1 MIIGEHLGVNEQGHL
16 TIGGMDT
23 VELVKNYGTPLY
35 VMDETVIRNNCRLFK
50 DAIGKY
56 YGGNGLPLYASK
68 TFCCKEI
75 CRVMKQEKMGLDVS
89 SGGELMTAIEAGF
102 PAGDIFF
109 HGNNKTR
116 DELLLAME
124 YGVGRI
130 VVDNLSELE
139 RLEDICIAQ
148 NKTANIMLRIK
159 PGVEAHT
166 HEFIQTGQIDSK
178 FGFALENG
186 EADFAAKTVAKTGN
200 INLCGVHCHIGSQ
213 IFDAE
218 PFKLAAK
225 IMFGFIERINKS
237 YGFTISELNLGGG
250 FGIKYT
256 QQDNPPAYGDYIR
269 QVSEILHTLCDEIA
283 LPMPKIYIEPGRSI
297 AGPAG
302 ITLYTVGAVKEI
314 KDVRNYILVDGGM
327 NDNIR
332 YALYKA
338 PYTVLVANK
347 ANEPCTYPA
356 TIAGRCCESGDL
368 IQENATLQNCKP
380 GDIVVVL
387 ATGAYNYSMSMNYN
401 RFPRP
406 PVVFVN
412 NGSARIVVKRESYKD
427 LMKND
432 V

>member
-1 MIIGEHLGVNEQGHL
+1 MIIGEHLGVNGQGHL
-16 TIGGMDT
+16 TVGGMDT
-23 VELVKNYGTPLY
+23 TELVNTYGTPLY
-35 VMDETVIRNNCRLFK
+35 VMDEDVIRSNCRSFK
-50 DAIGKY
+50 EAIDRY

-75 CRVMKQEKMGLDVS
+75 CRIMKQEKMGLDVS

-102 PAGDIFF
+102 PAEDIYF
-109 HGNNKTR
+109 HGNNKTK

-130 VVDNLSELE
+130 IVDNLSELS
-139 RLEDICIAQ
+139 RLEEICRAQ
-148 NKTANIMLRIK
+148 DKTANIMLRIK

-186 EADFAAKTVAKTGN
+186 EAELAAETVAKTEN

-225 IMFGFIERINKS
+225 IMFGFIEKINRS
-237 YGFTISELNLGGG
+237 YGFAISELNLGGG
-250 FGIKYT
+250 FGIRYT
-256 QQDNPPAYGDYIR
+256 GEDNPPAYGDYIQ
-269 QVSEILHTLCDEIA
+269 QVSEILHSLCDEIE

-302 ITLYTVGAVKEI
+302 VTLYTVGAVKEI
-314 KDVRNYILVDGGM
+314 ENVRNYILVDGGM

-347 ANEPCTYPA
+347 ANEPRIYPA
-356 TIAGRCCESGDL
+356 TVAGRCCESGDL
-368 IQENATLQNCKP
+368 LQENVMLEACEP
-380 GDIVVVL
+380 GDIIAVL

-406 PVVFVN
+406 PVVFVKD
-412 NGSARIVVKRESYKD
+412 GHARVVIKRESYLD